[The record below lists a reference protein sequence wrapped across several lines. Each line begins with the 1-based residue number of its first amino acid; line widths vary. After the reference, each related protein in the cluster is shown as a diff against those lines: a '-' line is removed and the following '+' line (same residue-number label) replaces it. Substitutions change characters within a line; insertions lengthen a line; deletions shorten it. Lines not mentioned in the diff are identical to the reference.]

1 MFDQQPTL
9 ELLFQQLGLDADDA
23 AIDQFIREHQLPA
36 ETKLH
41 CAEFWTEGQRQFFA
55 KPLEKR

>member
-41 CAEFWTEGQRQFFA
+41 CAEFWTEGSAPIFT